1 MQCTCHVVQVC
12 SLLVSVY
19 LCADEYFYYWHGWDL
34 QYKWIRELYQN
45 TSLVDRQPEAIWR
58 GRVADDDYPER
69 DALRSA
75 QSSSL
80 LHYSLHYSLLR
91 NKTIITCTTCHYV
104 AGCCTL
110 RAIRVA
116 EKGGSVLCRRAYQK
130 CPAQL
135 SKQGRAD
142 DAALINQRFDVDQ
155 ISDNCR
161 FRLAPLVLP

>member
-1 MQCTCHVVQVC
+1 M
-12 SLLVSVY
+12 SVY

-80 LHYSLHYSLLR
+80 LHYSLLHYSLLHYSLPR
-91 NKTIITCTTCHYV
+91 TKSTFISTTCHMSSAV
-104 AGCCTL
+104 ALLKQGVC
-110 RAIRVA
+110 V
-116 EKGGSVLCRRAYQK
+116 SCRRAYQK

-161 FRLAPLVLP
+161 FRLASLILP